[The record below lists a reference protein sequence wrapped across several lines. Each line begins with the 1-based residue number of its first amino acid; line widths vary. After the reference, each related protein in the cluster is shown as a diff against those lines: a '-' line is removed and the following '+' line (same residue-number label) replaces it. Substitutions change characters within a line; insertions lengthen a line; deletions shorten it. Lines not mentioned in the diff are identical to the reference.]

1 VTQVIYRG
9 KFACLY
15 IKLMISAY
23 RRYETNL
30 LTVFVMF
37 SSLLGIV
44 VAAVDAMTFVPGS
57 VGACLVRS
65 DSGRWQGLHARLTVV
80 TASGR
85 RRRFRLHPRQPQ
97 RARVPSQ
104 TPASGGWRQPSRRL
118 AAPPE
123 PTEVAPCRHLV
134 RDGLGLLHPPF
145 HRAGRVRSAKATNP
159 RGRTRQSTNPRG
171 QARPSPWPRG

>member
-1 VTQVIYRG
+1 MTQVIYRG

-85 RRRFRLHPRQPQ
+85 RRRLRLHPPWCGVLLLHDLTNGVGNRSEPACQ
-97 RARVPSQ
+97 ARL
-104 TPASGGWRQPSRRL
+104 RRL
-118 AAPPE
+118 
-123 PTEVAPCRHLV
+123 VV
-134 RDGLGLLHPPF
+134 GGS
-145 HRAGRVRSAKATNP
+145 HRG
-159 RGRTRQSTNPRG
+159 G
-171 QARPSPWPRG
+171 